1 MSDKKTSRRLAA
13 ILAGDIAGY
22 SRLMGIDEEGTH
34 QQFKLHRKQL
44 VDPKIR
50 EHRGRIVKN
59 TGDGFLVEF
68 SSAMDAVRCA
78 VEIQRRMAERNV
90 AVRLEKRIEFRVGI
104 NVGDIIIEDRD
115 IFGDGVNIAARLE
128 TIAEPGGICVSDK
141 VHQEIRGKLDVFA
154 RDIGLQTLKNIAEP
168 VRVYEI
174 ALAAIKPRLEDLGAG
189 PSSFAWP
196 AKNKPNAEPYPGLL
210 ALGEDDAGIF
220 FGRDADIMSGLTK
233 LQLVRRRGSPRLF
246 VIEAASGA
254 GKSSYLRAGLWPR
267 LQRDRDF
274 APLAILRPAQ
284 GILTGPDGLGF
295 QLAPW
300 FSRYGRPKT
309 PGAINAALGETA
321 EAFGALIAE
330 ATAVCTASQR
340 ATAPDARPP
349 APLIAIDQGEE
360 LFAVEDAQEST
371 RLLQL
376 LAGVLKAAAD
386 RVDLY
391 VLITIRADS
400 VERLL
405 QRIAEL
411 GLEPPEALYLLPLS
425 PSAYRDVILRPA
437 DVYNRNVRRLAIE
450 PALAD
455 RLVADAT
462 GADALPLLA
471 FTLSQLFKLHGA
483 GHELTLA
490 QYNDMGGMG
499 GCVTRVLRQAQKSAG
514 TAGSDNNLRRL
525 IVPGLATWDPAANAA
540 KRLVAKETALV
551 GGTTADDLVARAL
564 SPANSFARIALA
576 PLSYALV
583 ENRLLVRNQD
593 TLEVAHEALLRRPPI
608 AGWLEEQKDA
618 LKLRDDVLREAEE
631 WSSGGRQADALVRRG
646 ARLDSAVDLLGK
658 PDFVAAMAPAA
669 EYLAASKKLAAAG
682 RRRVRLVQAVIYTLF
697 LCIIA
702 GLVGFINQAF
712 LREQYQWRIVM
723 RPSVLTEEQER
734 EKAAK
739 PGSDFKECANGCPT
753 MIALPAGKFTMGS
766 PVGEKDRNNDEGPQ
780 RVVTIGQPF
789 AVGKTAVTFAEWDT
803 CVAAGACPKAE
814 DSGWGRDDRPVTNVS
829 WDEAK
834 IYTTWLAKQT
844 GKPYRL
850 LTEAE
855 WEYAARAGSPRRYFF
870 GDEETQLGEYAWFS
884 KNSDSKTQPVGTRKP
899 NAFGLYDIYGNV
911 WQWVEDCYEESY
923 SGAPTDGSAA
933 TSTACSRRVLRGGSW
948 SGEPDML
955 RSANRNGFITLFR
968 IGNVG
973 FRVARTLKP

>member
-1 MSDKKTSRRLAA
+1 MAEARVERRLAA
-13 ILAGDIAGY
+13 ILSADVAGY
-22 SRLMGIDEEGTH
+22 SRLTGLDEEGTH
-34 QQFKLHRKQL
+34 AMLKACRRELI
-44 VDPKIR
+44 DPKIG
-50 EHRGRIVKN
+50 EHRGRMVKN
-59 TGDGFLVEF
+59 TGDGALVEF
-68 SSAMDAVRCA
+68 ASAVDAARCA
-78 VEIQRRMAERNV
+78 IEIQRAMAARN
-90 AVRLEKRIEFRVGI
+90 AAIPEDRRIEFRIGI
-104 NVGDIIIEDRD
+104 NVGDIIIDEGD
-115 IFGDGVNIAARLE
+115 IYGDGVNIAARLE
-128 TIAEPGGICVSDK
+128 AIAEPGGICVSDK
-141 VHQEIRGKLDVFA
+141 VHQEIRGKVDVFA

-174 ALAAIKPRLEDLGAG
+174 ALAAIKPRLEDLGVAPG
-189 PSSFAWP
+189 SFAWP
-196 AKNKPNAEPYPGLL
+196 PKNKPNAEPYPGLS

-220 FGRDADIMSGLTK
+220 YGRSADIMSGLTK
-233 LQLVRRRGSPRLF
+233 LKLVRRRGSPRLF

-284 GILTGPDGLGF
+284 GILTGPNGLGF

-300 FSRYGRPKT
+300 FSRYGKPKT
-309 PGAINAALGETA
+309 PGAINAAVVGAGDAGPT

-330 ATAVCTASQR
+330 ATDICTASQR

-360 LFAVEDAQEST
+360 LFAAEDSQESAQFLQMLA
-371 RLLQL
+371 RLLKM
-376 LAGVLKAAAD
+376 ASDGVD
-386 RVDLY
+386 PY

-411 GLEPPEALYLLPLS
+411 GLEAPEALYLLPLS
-425 PSAYRDVILRPA
+425 PGAYRDVIRRPA
-437 DVYNRNVRRLAIE
+437 EVYTRNVRRLTIE

-490 QYNDMGGMG
+490 QYNEIGGMG
-499 GCVTRVLRQAQKSAG
+499 GCVTRVLRQAQKSAE
-514 TAGSDNNLRRL
+514 TAGSDDNLRRL
-525 IVPGLATWDPAANAA
+525 IVPGLATWDPAASAA
-540 KRLVAKETALV
+540 KRLVAKETGLV
-551 GGTTADDLVARAL
+551 GGRRAG
-564 SPANSFARIALA
+564 LA
-576 PLSYALV
+576 PLAHALV
-583 ENRLLVRNQD
+583 ENRLLVRNRD

-631 WSSGGRQADALVRRG
+631 WNSGGRHGDALVRRG
-646 ARLDSAVDLLGK
+646 ARLDGAVDLLGK
-658 PDFVAAMAPAA
+658 PDFVAAMTPAA
-669 EYLAASKKLAAAG
+669 EYLAASQKLAAAG
-682 RRRVRLVQAVIYTLF
+682 RRRARLVQAVIYTLF
-697 LCIIA
+697 LSIIV

-712 LREQYQWRIVM
+712 LRQQYQWRIVM
-723 RPSVLTEEQER
+723 KPSILTAEQEK

-739 PGSDFKECANGCPT
+739 PRSDFKECANGCPT
-753 MIALPAGKFTMGS
+753 MIVVPAGKFTMGS
-766 PVGEKDRNNDEGPQ
+766 PMSDKDRNNDEGPQ
-780 RVVTIGQPF
+780 REVTIGQPF

-814 DSGWGRDDRPVTNVS
+814 DSGWGRDDRPLTNVS

-834 IYTTWLAKQT
+834 TYSTWLAKQT

-855 WEYAARAGSPRRYFF
+855 WEYAARAGNPGRYSF
-870 GDEETQLGEYAWFS
+870 GDDETRLDEYAWFS
-884 KNSDSKTQPVGTRKP
+884 KNSDGKTQPVGTKKP
-899 NAFGLYDIYGNV
+899 NAFGLYDMHGNV
-911 WQWVEDCYEESY
+911 WQWVEDCYEDSY
-923 SGAPTDGSAA
+923 SGAPTDGSAV
-933 TSTACSRRVLRGGSW
+933 TSTACGRRVLRGGSW
-948 SGEPDML
+948 SGEPDHL
-955 RSANRNGFITLFR
+955 RSSNRNGFITLFR
-968 IGNVG
+968 VGNVG
-973 FRVARTLKP
+973 FRVGRTLNP

>member
-1 MSDKKTSRRLAA
+1 MAEARVERRLAA
-13 ILAGDIAGY
+13 ILSADVAGY
-22 SRLMGIDEEGTH
+22 SRLTGLDEEGTH
-34 QQFKLHRKQL
+34 ATLKACRRELI
-44 VDPKIR
+44 DPKIG
-50 EHRGRIVKN
+50 EHRGRMVKN
-59 TGDGFLVEF
+59 TGDGALVEF
-68 SSAMDAVRCA
+68 ASAVDAARCA
-78 VEIQRRMAERNV
+78 IEIQRAMAARN
-90 AVRLEKRIEFRVGI
+90 AAIPEDRRIEFRIGI
-104 NVGDIIIEDRD
+104 NVGDIIIDEGD
-115 IFGDGVNIAARLE
+115 IYGDGVNIAARLE
-128 TIAEPGGICVSDK
+128 AIAEPGGICVSDK
-141 VHQEIRGKLDVFA
+141 VHQEIRGKVDVFA

-174 ALAAIKPRLEDLGAG
+174 ALAAIKPRLEDLGVA
-189 PSSFAWP
+189 PVSFAWP
-196 AKNKPNAEPYPGLL
+196 PKDKPNAEPYPGLS

-220 FGRDADIMSGLTK
+220 YGRSADIMSGLTK
-233 LQLVRRRGSPRLF
+233 LKLVRRRGSPRLF

-284 GILTGPDGLGF
+284 GILTGPNGLGF

-309 PGAINAALGETA
+309 PGAINAAVVGA
-321 EAFGALIAE
+321 GDAGPMEAFGALITE

-360 LFAVEDAQEST
+360 LFAAEDAQESAQFLQMLAS
-371 RLLQL
+371 LLKM
-376 LAGVLKAAAD
+376 ASDGVD
-386 RVDLY
+386 PY

-411 GLEPPEALYLLPLS
+411 GLEAPEALYLLPLS
-425 PSAYRDVILRPA
+425 SGAYRDVIRRPA
-437 DVYNRNVRRLAIE
+437 EVYTRNVRRLTIE

-490 QYNDMGGMG
+490 QYNEIGGMG
-499 GCVTRVLRQAQKSAG
+499 GCVTRVLRQAQKSAE
-514 TAGSDNNLRRL
+514 TAGSDDNLRRL
-525 IVPGLATWDPAANAA
+525 IVPGLATWDPAASAA
-540 KRLVAKETALV
+540 KRLVAKETELV
-551 GGTTADDLVARAL
+551 GGRRA
-564 SPANSFARIALA
+564 ALA
-576 PLSYALV
+576 PLAHALV
-583 ENRLLVRNQD
+583 ENRLLVRNRD

-631 WSSGGRQADALVRRG
+631 WNSGGRHGDALVRRG
-646 ARLDSAVDLLGK
+646 ARLDGAVDLLGK
-658 PDFVAAMAPAA
+658 PDFVAAMTPAA
-669 EYLAASKKLAAAG
+669 EYLAASQKLAAAG
-682 RRRVRLVQAVIYTLF
+682 RRRARLVQAVIYTLF
-697 LCIIA
+697 LSIIV

-712 LREQYQWRIVM
+712 LRQQYQWRIVM
-723 RPSVLTEEQER
+723 KPSILTAEQEK

-739 PGSDFKECANGCPT
+739 PRSDFKECANGCPT
-753 MIALPAGKFTMGS
+753 MIVVPAGKFTMGS
-766 PVGEKDRNNDEGPQ
+766 PVSDKDRNNDEGPQ
-780 RVVTIGQPF
+780 REVTIGQPF

-814 DSGWGRDDRPVTNVS
+814 DSGWGRDDRPLTNVS

-834 IYTTWLAKQT
+834 TYSTWLAKQT

-855 WEYAARAGSPRRYFF
+855 WEYAARAGNPGRYSF
-870 GDEETQLGEYAWFS
+870 GDDETQLDEYAWFS
-884 KNSDSKTQPVGTRKP
+884 KNSDGKTQPVGTKKP
-899 NAFGLYDIYGNV
+899 NAFGLYDMHGNV
-911 WQWVEDCYEESY
+911 WQWVEDCYEDSY
-923 SGAPTDGSAA
+923 SGAPTDGSAV
-933 TSTACSRRVLRGGSW
+933 TSTACGRRVLRGGSW
-948 SGEPDML
+948 SGEPDHL
-955 RSANRNGFITLFR
+955 RSSNRNGFITLFR
-968 IGNVG
+968 VGNVG
-973 FRVARTLKP
+973 FRVGRTLNP

>member
-1 MSDKKTSRRLAA
+1 MDNKTVQRRLAA
-13 ILAGDIAGY
+13 ILSADVVGY
-22 SRLMGIDEEGTH
+22 SRLMHADEVRTLAMLKKHRRELIDPAIAA
-34 QQFKLHRKQL
+34 Q
-44 VDPKIR
+44 
-50 EHRGRIVKN
+50 RGRIVKT
-59 TGDGFLVEF
+59 TGDGALVEF
-68 SSAMDAVRCA
+68 GSVADAVGCA
-78 VEIQRRMAERNV
+78 VAVQRGMISRNEDVAEHD
-90 AVRLEKRIEFRVGI
+90 RIVFRIGI
-104 NVGDIIIEDRD
+104 NVGDIIIDGDD
-115 IFGDGVNIAARLE
+115 IFGDGVNVAARLQE
-128 TIAEPGGICVSDK
+128 IAEPGGICISDK
-141 VHQEIRGKLDVFA
+141 VHQEMRGNVDVFA
-154 RDIGLQTLKNIAEP
+154 RDIGLKTLKNIAEP
-168 VRVYEI
+168 VRAYEI
-174 ALAAIKPRLEDLGAG
+174 ALAAIEPRLEDLGVAPG
-189 PSSFAWP
+189 SFAWP
-196 AKNKPNAEPYPGLL
+196 AKDKPNAEPYPGLS

-309 PGAINAALGETA
+309 PGAINAAVSGA
-321 EAFGALIAE
+321 GYAGFAKAFGALIAE
-330 ATAVCTASQR
+330 ATAVCTASRR
-340 ATAPDARPP
+340 ATAADARPP

-360 LFAVEDAQEST
+360 LFAAEDAQESAHF
-371 RLLQL
+371 LQL
-376 LAGVLKAAAD
+376 LAGLLKVASD
-386 RVDLY
+386 GIDPY

-411 GLEPPEALYLLPLS
+411 GLEAPEPLYLLPLS
-425 PSAYRDVILRPA
+425 PGAYRDVILRPA
-437 DVYNRNVRRLAIE
+437 DVYTRNVRRLTIE

-471 FTLSQLFKLHGA
+471 FTLSQLFKLHGG

-490 QYNDMGGMG
+490 QYNEIGGMG

-514 TAGSDNNLRRL
+514 TAGSDDHLRRL
-525 IVPGLATWDPAANAA
+525 IVPGLATWDPAASAA
-540 KRLVAKETALV
+540 KRLVAKEAELV
-551 GGTTADDLVARAL
+551 GGGRA
-564 SPANSFARIALA
+564 ALA
-576 PLSYALV
+576 PLAHALV
-583 ENRLLVRNQD
+583 ESRLLVRNQN
-593 TLEVAHEALLRRPPI
+593 TLEVAHEALLRRQPI

-631 WSSGGRQADALVRRG
+631 WNSGGRHADALVRRG

-658 PDFVAAMAPAA
+658 PDFGAAMAPAA
-669 EYLAASKKLAAAG
+669 EYLAASRKLAAAG
-682 RRRVRLVQAVIYTLF
+682 RRRARLVQAVIYTLF
-697 LCIIA
+697 LSIIA
-702 GLVGFINQAF
+702 GLLGFINQAF

-723 RPSVLTEEQER
+723 RPSVLTPEQEK
-734 EKAAK
+734 EKAAR
-739 PGSDFKECANGCPT
+739 PGSDFKDCANGCPT
-753 MIALPAGKFTMGS
+753 MIAVPAGKFTMGS
-766 PVGEKDRNNDEGPQ
+766 PESDKNRNSDEGPQ

-789 AVGKTAVTFAEWDT
+789 AVGKTPVTFAEWDT
-803 CVAAGACPKAE
+803 CVAAGACPKAD

-834 IYTTWLAKQT
+834 IYSAWLAKLT

-855 WEYAARAGSPRRYFF
+855 WEYAARAGNPGRYFF
-870 GDEETQLGEYAWFS
+870 GDDETQLGEHAWFS
-884 KNSDSKTQPVGTRKP
+884 QNSDSKTQPVGTKKP
-899 NAFGLYDIYGNV
+899 NAFGLYDMHGNV
-911 WQWVEDCYEESY
+911 WQWVEDCYEDNY
-923 SGAPTDGSAA
+923 SGAPTDGSAV
-933 TSTACSRRVLRGGSW
+933 TPEVCTRRVNRGGSW

-973 FRVARTLKP
+973 FRVGRILNP

>member
-1 MSDKKTSRRLAA
+1 LGGEHVERRLAA
-13 ILAGDIAGY
+13 VLAADIAGY
-22 SRLMGIDEEGTH
+22 SRLMGTDEEGTLARL
-34 QQFKLHRKQL
+34 KAVRKAL
-44 VDPKIR
+44 VDPAIAS
-50 EHRGRIVKN
+50 HRGRIVKT
-59 TGDGFLVEF
+59 TGDGMLVEF
-68 SSAMDAVRCA
+68 ASAVDAVRSA
-78 VEIQRRMAERNV
+78 IEVQRGMAAQNTDV
-90 AVRLEKRIEFRVGI
+90 PKDIRIEFRIGI
-104 NVGDIIIEDRD
+104 HLGDIIIDDND

-128 TIAEPGGICVSDK
+128 GIAEPGGVCISDD
-141 VHQEIRGKLDVFA
+141 VQRQMRGKVDVDVFV
-154 RDIGLQTLKNIAEP
+154 RDIGLRTLKNIAEP

-174 ALAAIKPRLEDLGAG
+174 APAAIKTRLEDLGVAPG
-189 PSSFAWP
+189 SFAWP
-196 AKNKPNAEPYPGLL
+196 AKDKPNAEPYPGLS

-220 FGRDADIMSGLTK
+220 FGRDVDIMSGLTK

-246 VIEAASGA
+246 VIQAASGA

-274 APLAILRPAQ
+274 APLVILRPAQ

-300 FSRYGRPKT
+300 FSRYGRPET
-309 PGAINAALGETA
+309 PGAINAAVRGARDAGHA

-330 ATAVCTASQR
+330 ATAVYTASQR

-360 LFAVEDAQEST
+360 LFAAEDAQESAHF
-371 RLLQL
+371 LQL
-376 LAGVLKAAAD
+376 LAGLLKVASD
-386 RVDLY
+386 GVDPY

-411 GLEPPEALYLLPLS
+411 GFEAPEPLYLLPLS
-425 PSAYRDVILRPA
+425 PGAYRDVVLRPA
-437 DVYNRNVRRLAIE
+437 EVYTRNVRRLAIE

-455 RLVADAT
+455 QLVADAT

-471 FTLSQLFKLHGA
+471 FTLSQLFKLHAA

-490 QYNDMGGMG
+490 QYNEIGGMG
-499 GCVTRVLRQAQKSAG
+499 GCVTRVLRHAQKSAG
-514 TAGSDNNLRRL
+514 TAGSDDNLRRL
-525 IVPGLATWDPAANAA
+525 IVPGLATWDPAASAA
-540 KRLVAKETALV
+540 KRLVAKEAELV
-551 GGTTADDLVARAL
+551 GGRRA
-564 SPANSFARIALA
+564 ALA
-576 PLSYALV
+576 PLAHALV
-583 ENRLLVRNQD
+583 ENRLLVRNRD

-631 WSSGGRQADALVRRG
+631 WNSGGRHADALVRRG

-658 PDFVAAMAPAA
+658 PDFVAVMGPAA
-669 EYLAASKKLAAAG
+669 EYLAASRKLAAAG
-682 RRRVRLVQAVIYTLF
+682 RRRARLVQTVIYTLF

-723 RPSVLTEEQER
+723 RPSVLTAEQEK

-753 MIALPAGKFTMGS
+753 MIVVPGGKFTMGS
-766 PVGEKDRNNDEGPQ
+766 PESENDRSNDEGPQ
-780 RVVTIGQPF
+780 HEVTIGQPF
-789 AVGKTAVTFAEWDT
+789 AVGKTDVTFAEWDT
-803 CVAAGACPKAE
+803 CVAAGACPEVA
-814 DSGWGRDDRPVTNVS
+814 DSGWGRDDRPVISVT

-834 IYTTWLAKQT
+834 IYTAWLAKQT

-855 WEYAARAGSPRRYFF
+855 WEYAARAGNPGRYSFS
-870 GDEETQLGEYAWFS
+870 DDETQLDEHAWFS
-884 KNSDSKTQPVGTRKP
+884 MNSGGKTQPVGTKKP
-899 NAFGLYDIYGNV
+899 NAFGLYDMHGNV
-911 WQWVEDCYEESY
+911 WQWVEDCYKESY
-923 SGAPTDGSAA
+923 RGAPTDGSAV
-933 TSTACSRRVLRGGSW
+933 TSKDCSRRDLRGGSW
-948 SGEPDML
+948 SGNPGIL
-955 RSANRNGFITLFR
+955 RSANRNGYTALYR
-968 IGNVG
+968 IGNIG
-973 FRVARTLKP
+973 FRVGRMLKP

>member
-1 MSDKKTSRRLAA
+1 MAEARVERRLAA
-13 ILAGDIAGY
+13 ILSADVAGY
-22 SRLMGIDEEGTH
+22 SRLTGVDEEGTH
-34 QQFKLHRKQL
+34 ATLKACRRELI
-44 VDPKIR
+44 DPKIG
-50 EHRGRIVKN
+50 EHRGRMVKN
-59 TGDGFLVEF
+59 TGDGALVEF
-68 SSAMDAVRCA
+68 ASAVDAVRCA
-78 VEIQRRMAERNV
+78 IEIQRAMAARNATIPEDRRV
-90 AVRLEKRIEFRVGI
+90 EFRIGI
-104 NVGDIIIEDRD
+104 NVGDIIIDEGD
-115 IFGDGVNIAARLE
+115 IYGDGVNIAARLE
-128 TIAEPGGICVSDK
+128 AIAEPGGIRVSDK
-141 VHQEIRGKLDVFA
+141 VHQEVRGKVDVFA

-174 ALAAIKPRLEDLGAG
+174 ALAAIKPRLEDVGGA

-196 AKNKPNAEPYPGLL
+196 AKDKPNAEPYPGLS

-233 LQLVRRRGSPRLF
+233 LQLVRRRGSPRLV

-284 GILTGPDGLGF
+284 GILTGPNGLGF

-309 PGAINAALGETA
+309 PGAINAAVGGAGDAGPT

-330 ATAVCTASQR
+330 ATAICTASQR

-349 APLIAIDQGEE
+349 TPVIAIDQGEE
-360 LFAVEDAQEST
+360 LFAAEDAQESAHF
-371 RLLQL
+371 LQL
-376 LAGVLKAAAD
+376 LAGLLKAASD
-386 RVDLY
+386 GVDPY

-400 VERLL
+400 VESLL
-405 QRIAEL
+405 QRVAEL
-411 GLEPPEALYLLPLS
+411 GLEAPEPLYLLPLS
-425 PSAYRDVILRPA
+425 PGAYRDVILRPA
-437 DVYNRNVRRLAIE
+437 EVYTRNVRRLSIE

-490 QYNDMGGMG
+490 QYNEIGGMG
-499 GCVTRVLRQAQKSAG
+499 GCVTRVLRHAQKSVG
-514 TAGSDNNLRRL
+514 TMPAILGQPDLGSDENLRRL
-525 IVPGLATWDPAANAA
+525 IIPGLATWDPAASAA
-540 KRLVAKETALV
+540 KRLVAKEAELV
-551 GGTTADDLVARAL
+551 GGRRAD
-564 SPANSFARIALA
+564 LA
-576 PLSYALV
+576 PLAHALV
-583 ENRLLVRNQD
+583 ENRLLVRNRD
-593 TLEVAHEALLRRPPI
+593 TLEVAHEALLRQPPI

-618 LKLRDDVLREAEE
+618 LKLRDDVVREAEE
-631 WSSGGRQADALVRRG
+631 WNSGGRNVDALVRRG
-646 ARLDSAVDLLGK
+646 ARLDIALDLLGK
-658 PDFVAAMAPAA
+658 PDFAAAMAPAA
-669 EYLAASKKLAAAG
+669 EYLAASQKLAAAG
-682 RRRVRLVQAVIYTLF
+682 RRRARLVQAVIYTLF

-702 GLVGFINQAF
+702 GLVGFINQDF
-712 LREQYQWRIVM
+712 LRAQYQWHIVM
-723 RPSVLTEEQER
+723 KPSVLTAEQEK

-739 PGSDFKECANGCPT
+739 PGSDFKECANGCAT
-753 MIALPAGKFTMGS
+753 MIVVPAGKFTMGS
-766 PVGEKDRNNDEGPQ
+766 PASDKDRNNDEGPQ
-780 RVVTIGQPF
+780 REVTIGQPF
-789 AVGKTAVTFAEWDT
+789 AIGKTAVTFAEWDT
-803 CVAAGACPKAE
+803 CVEAGVCPKAD
-814 DSGWGRDDRPVTNVS
+814 DSGWGRGNRPVTNVS

-834 IYTTWLAKQT
+834 IYSAWLAKLA

-855 WEYAARAGSPRRYFF
+855 WEYAARAGNSGRYSF
-870 GDEETQLGEYAWFS
+870 GDDETQLDQYAWFS
-884 KNSDSKTQPVGTRKP
+884 KNSDGKTQPVGTKKP
-899 NAFGLYDIYGNV
+899 NAFGLYDMYGNV

-923 SGAPTDGSAA
+923 SGAPTDGSAV
-933 TSTACSRRVLRGGSW
+933 TSTACGRRVLRGGSW
-948 SGEPDML
+948 SGEPDHL
-955 RSANRNGFITLFR
+955 RSSNRNGFITLFR

>member
-1 MSDKKTSRRLAA
+1 MPTDGAGNAKVERRLAA
-13 ILAGDIAGY
+13 ILAADIAGY
-22 SRLMGIDEEGTH
+22 SALMGADEEETVRDLKGH
-34 QQFKLHRKQL
+34 QAVVLPMVK
-44 VDPKIR
+44 
-50 EHRGRIVKN
+50 EHGGRIID
-59 TGDGFLVEF
+59 TAGDGILAEF
-68 SSAMDAVRCA
+68 GSVLNAVKCA
-78 VEIQRRMAERNV
+78 VAMQKTMAERNS
-90 AVRLEKRIEFRVGI
+90 AVDHARRMQFRIGVNQGDVVFDEARVY
-104 NVGDIIIEDRD
+104 
-115 IFGDGVNIAARLE
+115 GDGVNIAARLE
-128 TIAEPGGICVSDK
+128 AIAEPGGICVSDK
-141 VHQEIRGKLDVFA
+141 VHQDIRGKVDVFA

-174 ALAAIKPRLEDLGAG
+174 APAAIKTRLEDLGVAPG
-189 PSSFAWP
+189 SFAWP
-196 AKNKPNAEPYPGLL
+196 AKDKPNAEPYPGLS

-246 VIEAASGA
+246 VIQAASGA

-300 FSRYGRPKT
+300 FSRHGRPKT
-309 PGAINAALGETA
+309 PGAINAAVGGARDAGRA

-360 LFAVEDAQEST
+360 LFAAEDAQESAHF
-371 RLLQL
+371 LQL
-376 LAGVLKAAAD
+376 LAGLLKVASD
-386 RVDLY
+386 GVDPY

-411 GLEPPEALYLLPLS
+411 GFEAPEPLYLLPLS
-425 PSAYRDVILRPA
+425 PGAYRDVILKPA
-437 DVYNRNVRRLAIE
+437 EVYTRNVRRLAIE

-455 RLVADAT
+455 QLVADAT

-490 QYNDMGGMG
+490 QYNQIGGTG

-514 TAGSDNNLRRL
+514 TAGSDDNLRRL
-525 IVPGLATWDPAANAA
+525 IIPGLATWDPAASAA
-540 KRLVAKETALV
+540 KRLVAKEAGLV
-551 GGTTADDLVARAL
+551 GGRRA
-564 SPANSFARIALA
+564 ALA
-576 PLSYALV
+576 PLAHALV
-583 ENRLLVRNQD
+583 ENRLLVRNRD
-593 TLEVAHEALLRRPPI
+593 TLEVAHEALLRRPQI

-631 WSSGGRQADALVRRG
+631 WNSGGRHADALVRRG

-658 PDFVAAMAPAA
+658 LGFVAAMAPAA
-669 EYLAASKKLAAAG
+669 EYLAASRKLATAG
-682 RRRVRLVQAVIYTLF
+682 RRRARLVQAVIYTLF

-723 RPSVLTEEQER
+723 RPSVLTAEQEK

-753 MIALPAGKFTMGS
+753 MIVVPAGKFTMGS
-766 PVGEKDRNNDEGPQ
+766 PESEEDRGNDEGPQ
-780 RVVTIGQPF
+780 HEVTIGQPF
-789 AVGKTAVTFAEWDT
+789 AVGKTHVTFAEWDS
-803 CVAAGACPKAE
+803 CVAAGACPSAA
-814 DSGWGRDDRPVTNVS
+814 DSGWGRDDRPVTNVT

-834 IYTTWLAKQT
+834 IYSAWLAKQT

-855 WEYAARAGSPRRYFF
+855 WEYLARAGNPGRYSF
-870 GDEETQLGEYAWFS
+870 GDDETQLGEYAWFS
-884 KNSDSKTQPVGTRKP
+884 KNSGGKTQPVGTKKP
-899 NAFGLYDIYGNV
+899 NAFGLYDMHGNV
-911 WQWVEDCYEESY
+911 WQWVEDCYKESY
-923 SGAPTDGSAA
+923 SGAPTDGSAVI
-933 TSTACSRRVLRGGSW
+933 SKDCSRRVLRGGSW
-948 SGEPDML
+948 SGDPDVL
-955 RSANRNGFITLFR
+955 RSTNRNGFTAFYR
-968 IGNVG
+968 IGNTG
-973 FRVARTLKP
+973 FRVARMLKP

>member
-1 MSDKKTSRRLAA
+1 MAEARVDRRLAA
-13 ILAGDIAGY
+13 ILAADVAGY
-22 SRLMGIDEEGTH
+22 SRLMGVDEEGTLAAL
-34 QQFKLHRKQL
+34 KAYRRELI
-44 VDPKIR
+44 DPKIA
-50 EHRGRIVKN
+50 EHRGRIVKT
-59 TGDGFLVEF
+59 TGDGALVEF
-68 SSAMDAVRCA
+68 ASAVDAVRCA
-78 VEIQRRMAERNV
+78 IEIQRAMAARNAAISEDRRV
-90 AVRLEKRIEFRVGI
+90 EFRIGI
-104 NVGDIIIEDRD
+104 NVGDIIIDEGD
-115 IFGDGVNIAARLE
+115 IYGDGVNIAARLE
-128 TIAEPGGICVSDK
+128 AIAEPGAICVSDK
-141 VHQEIRGKLDVFA
+141 VHQEIRGKVDVFA

-168 VRVYEI
+168 VRVFEI
-174 ALAAIKPRLEDLGAG
+174 ALAAIKPRLEDLGVA

-196 AKNKPNAEPYPGLL
+196 AKDKPNAEPYPGLS
-210 ALGEDDAGIF
+210 ALGEDDTGIF

-309 PGAINAALGETA
+309 PGAINAAVGGAGDAGST

-330 ATAVCTASQR
+330 ATTACTASQR

-360 LFAVEDAQEST
+360 LFAAEDAQESAHF
-371 RLLQL
+371 LQL
-376 LAGVLKAAAD
+376 LAGLLKVASD
-386 RVDLY
+386 GVDPY

-411 GLEPPEALYLLPLS
+411 GLEAPEPLYLLPLS
-425 PSAYRDVILRPA
+425 PGAYRDVILRPA
-437 DVYNRNVRRLAIE
+437 EVYTRNVRRLAIE

-490 QYNDMGGMG
+490 QYNEIGGMG

-514 TAGSDNNLRRL
+514 TVPAILGQPDLGSDDHLRRL
-525 IVPGLATWDPAANAA
+525 IVPGLATWDPAASAA
-540 KRLVAKETALV
+540 KRLVAKEAELL
-551 GGTTADDLVARAL
+551 GGRRAE
-564 SPANSFARIALA
+564 LA
-576 PLSYALV
+576 PLAHALV
-583 ENRLLVRNQD
+583 ENRLLVRNRD
-593 TLEVAHEALLRRPPI
+593 SLEVAHEALLRRPPI
-608 AGWLEEQKDA
+608 DGWLEEQKDA
-618 LKLRDDVLREAEE
+618 LKLRDDVLREAGE
-631 WSSGGRQADALVRRG
+631 WNSGSRQTDALVRRG
-646 ARLDSAVDLLGK
+646 ARLDSALDLLAK
-658 PDFVAAMAPAA
+658 PDFVAAMAPAT
-669 EYLAASKKLAAAG
+669 EYLAASQKLAAAG
-682 RRRVRLVQAVIYTLF
+682 RRRQRLVQAVIYTLF
-697 LCIIA
+697 LFIIA

-723 RPSVLTEEQER
+723 RPSVLTPEQEN
-734 EKAAK
+734 EIAKK
-739 PGSDFKECANGCPT
+739 PGSAFKECANGCPT
-753 MIALPAGKFTMGS
+753 MIVVPAGKFTMGS
-766 PVGEKDRNNDEGPQ
+766 PVSDKNRNNDEGPQ
-780 RVVTIGQPF
+780 REVAIAQPF
-789 AVGKTAVTFAEWDT
+789 AVSRTPVTFAQWDL
-803 CVAAGACPKAE
+803 CAAAGACPKA
-814 DSGWGRDDRPVTNVS
+814 DDNGWGRDDRPVTNIS

-834 IYTTWLAKQT
+834 IYSAWLAKQA
-844 GKPYRL
+844 GRPYRL

-855 WEYAARAGSPRRYFF
+855 WEYAARAGNPGRYSF
-870 GDEETQLGEYAWFS
+870 GDDETQLGEYAWFS
-884 KNSDSKTQPVGTRKP
+884 NNSDSKTQPVGTKKP
-899 NAFGLYDIYGNV
+899 NAFGLYDMHGNV

-923 SGAPTDGSAA
+923 AGAPTDGSAV
-933 TSTACSRRVLRGGSW
+933 TPDACTRRVLRGGSW

-955 RSANRNGFITLFR
+955 RSTNRNGFITLFR
-968 IGNVG
+968 VGNVG
-973 FRVARTLKP
+973 FRIGRTLTP

>member
-1 MSDKKTSRRLAA
+1 MAEARVERRLAA
-13 ILAGDIAGY
+13 ILSADVAGY
-22 SRLMGIDEEGTH
+22 SRLTGLDEEGTH
-34 QQFKLHRKQL
+34 ATLKACRRELI
-44 VDPKIR
+44 DPKIG
-50 EHRGRIVKN
+50 EHRGRMVKN
-59 TGDGFLVEF
+59 TGDGALVEF
-68 SSAMDAVRCA
+68 ASAVDAARCA
-78 VEIQRRMAERNV
+78 IEIQRAMAARN
-90 AVRLEKRIEFRVGI
+90 AAIPEDRRIEFRIGI
-104 NVGDIIIEDRD
+104 NVGDIIIDEGD
-115 IFGDGVNIAARLE
+115 IYGDGVNIAARLE
-128 TIAEPGGICVSDK
+128 AIAEPGGICVSDK
-141 VHQEIRGKLDVFA
+141 VHQEIRGKVDVFA

-174 ALAAIKPRLEDLGAG
+174 ALAAIKPRLEDLGVAPG
-189 PSSFAWP
+189 SFAWP
-196 AKNKPNAEPYPGLL
+196 PKNKPNAEPYPGLL

-220 FGRDADIMSGLTK
+220 FGRSADIMSGLTK
-233 LQLVRRRGSPRLF
+233 LKLVRRRGSPRLF

-267 LQRDRDF
+267 LQRDNDF

-309 PGAINAALGETA
+309 PGAINAAVGGAGDAGPT
-321 EAFGALIAE
+321 EAFGTLIAE

-360 LFAVEDAQEST
+360 LFAAEDAQESAHF
-371 RLLQL
+371 LQL
-376 LAGVLKAAAD
+376 LAGLLKVASD
-386 RVDLY
+386 GVDPYL
-391 VLITIRADS
+391 LITIRADS

-411 GLEPPEALYLLPLS
+411 GLEAPEPLYLLPLS
-425 PSAYRDVILRPA
+425 PGAYRDVIRRPA
-437 DVYNRNVRRLAIE
+437 EVYTRNVRRLAIE

-490 QYNDMGGMG
+490 QYNEIGGMG
-499 GCVTRVLRQAQKSAG
+499 GCVTRVLRQAQKSAE
-514 TAGSDNNLRRL
+514 TAGSDDNLRRL
-525 IVPGLATWDPAANAA
+525 IVPGLATWDPAASAA
-540 KRLVAKETALV
+540 KRLVAKEAELV
-551 GGTTADDLVARAL
+551 GGRRA
-564 SPANSFARIALA
+564 PLA
-576 PLSYALV
+576 PLAHALV
-583 ENRLLVRNQD
+583 ENRLLVRNRD

-631 WSSGGRQADALVRRG
+631 WNNGGRHADALVRRG
-646 ARLDSAVDLLGK
+646 ARLDSAVDLLGN
-658 PDFVAAMAPAA
+658 PDFIAAMAPAA
-669 EYLAASKKLAAAG
+669 EYLAASQKLAAAG
-682 RRRVRLVQAVIYTLF
+682 RRRTRLVQAVIYTLF

-723 RPSVLTEEQER
+723 RPSVLTAEQEK

-739 PGSDFKECANGCPT
+739 PGSDFKDCANGCPT
-753 MIALPAGKFTMGS
+753 MIVVPAGKFTMGS
-766 PVGEKDRNNDEGPQ
+766 PVSDKDRNNDEGPQ
-780 RVVTIGQPF
+780 HEVTIGRPF

-834 IYTTWLAKQT
+834 IYSAWLAKQT

-855 WEYAARAGSPRRYFF
+855 WEYAARAGNPGRYSF
-870 GDEETQLGEYAWFS
+870 GDDETQLGEYAWFS
-884 KNSDSKTQPVGTRKP
+884 KNSDSKTQPVGTKKP
-899 NAFGLYDIYGNV
+899 NAFGLYDMYGNV
-911 WQWVEDCYEESY
+911 WQWVEDCYEDSY
-923 SGAPTDGSAA
+923 SSAPTDGSAV
-933 TSTACSRRVLRGGSW
+933 TSTACGRRVLRGGSW
-948 SGEPDML
+948 SGEPDHL
-955 RSANRNGFITLFR
+955 RSSNRNGFITLFR

-973 FRVARTLKP
+973 FRVGRTLNP

>member
-1 MSDKKTSRRLAA
+1 MAEARVERRLAA
-13 ILAGDIAGY
+13 ILSADVAGY
-22 SRLMGIDEEGTH
+22 SRLTGLDEEGTH
-34 QQFKLHRKQL
+34 ATLKACRRELI
-44 VDPKIR
+44 DPKIG
-50 EHRGRIVKN
+50 EHRGRMVKN
-59 TGDGFLVEF
+59 TGDGALVEF
-68 SSAMDAVRCA
+68 ASAVDAARCA
-78 VEIQRRMAERNV
+78 IEIQRAMAARN
-90 AVRLEKRIEFRVGI
+90 AAIPEDRRIEFRIGI
-104 NVGDIIIEDRD
+104 NVGDIIIDEGD
-115 IFGDGVNIAARLE
+115 IYGDGVNIAARLE
-128 TIAEPGGICVSDK
+128 AIAEPGGICVSDK
-141 VHQEIRGKLDVFA
+141 VHQEIRGKVDVFA

-174 ALAAIKPRLEDLGAG
+174 ALAAIKPRLEDLGVA
-189 PSSFAWP
+189 PASFAWP
-196 AKNKPNAEPYPGLL
+196 PKDKPNAEPYPGLS

-220 FGRDADIMSGLTK
+220 FGRSADIMSGLTK
-233 LQLVRRRGSPRLF
+233 LKLVRRRGSPRLF

-309 PGAINAALGETA
+309 PGAINAAVGGAGDAGPT

-360 LFAVEDAQEST
+360 LFAAEDAQESGHF
-371 RLLQL
+371 LQL
-376 LAGVLKAAAD
+376 LKGLLKVASDGVD
-386 RVDLY
+386 PY

-411 GLEPPEALYLLPLS
+411 GLEAPEPLYLLPLS
-425 PSAYRDVILRPA
+425 PGAYRDVIRRPA
-437 DVYNRNVRRLAIE
+437 EVYTRNVRRLAIE

-490 QYNDMGGMG
+490 QYNEIGGMG
-499 GCVTRVLRQAQKSAG
+499 GCVTRVLRQAQRAAE
-514 TAGSDNNLRRL
+514 TAGSDDNLRRL
-525 IVPGLATWDPAANAA
+525 IVPGLATWDPAASAA
-540 KRLVAKETALV
+540 KRLVAKEAELV
-551 GGTTADDLVARAL
+551 GGRRA
-564 SPANSFARIALA
+564 ALA
-576 PLSYALV
+576 RLAHALV
-583 ENRLLVRNQD
+583 ENRLLVRNRD

-631 WSSGGRQADALVRRG
+631 WNSGGRHADALVRRG

-658 PDFVAAMAPAA
+658 PDFVAAMAPAV
-669 EYLAASKKLAAAG
+669 EYLAASQKLAAAG
-682 RRRVRLVQAVIYTLF
+682 RRRARLVQAVIYTLF

-702 GLVGFINQAF
+702 GLVGFINQAL

-723 RPSVLTEEQER
+723 RPSVLTAEQEK

-739 PGSDFKECANGCPT
+739 PGSDFKDCANGCPT
-753 MIALPAGKFTMGS
+753 MIVVPAGKFTMGS
-766 PVGEKDRNNDEGPQ
+766 PVSEKNRNNDEGPQ
-780 RVVTIGQPF
+780 REITIGQPF

-803 CVAAGACPKAE
+803 CVAASACPKAE

-834 IYTTWLAKQT
+834 IYSAWLAKQT

-855 WEYAARAGSPRRYFF
+855 WEYAARAGNPGPYSF
-870 GDEETQLGEYAWFS
+870 GDDETQLGEYAWFS
-884 KNSDSKTQPVGTRKP
+884 KNSDGKTQPVGTKKP
-899 NAFGLYDIYGNV
+899 NAFGLYDMYGNV
-911 WQWVEDCYEESY
+911 WQWVEDCYEDSY
-923 SGAPTDGSAA
+923 SGAPTDGSAV
-933 TSTACSRRVLRGGSW
+933 TSKDCSRRVLRGGSW
-948 SGEPDML
+948 SGEPDHL

-973 FRVARTLKP
+973 FRVGRVLKP